1 MQFLNMKNVQTII
14 IILLSGL
21 VIWSWIK
28 PKEVIELPPIH
39 EIETRIEYHDTIIKE
54 FETKVIQSTYNNSIL
69 EDKIDMLSIS
79 LDSAKEARDTLII
92 IKVQDTIINT
102 LKSSNDTLKSIITL
116 KDSIILNKDIIIQS
130 KDTIIKVLEV
140 DLKKT
145 KRQRNLIGI
154 VGALFGI
161 VAVIK

>member
-1 MQFLNMKNVQTII
+1 MKNLQTII

-39 EIETRIEYHDTIIKE
+39 EIETRIEYHDTVIKQ
-54 FETKVIQSTYNNSIL
+54 FETKVIQSAYNNSIL

-79 LDSAKEARDTLII
+79 LDSAKQSRDTLII

-102 LKSSNDTLKSIITL
+102 LKASNDTLKSIITL
-116 KDSIILNKDIIIQS
+116 KDSIISNKDIIIQS
-130 KDTIIKVLEV
+130 KDTIIDVLEV

-145 KRQRNLIGI
+145 KRQRNLLGIIGVVL
-154 VGALFGI
+154 VG
-161 VAVIK
+161 VAVVK

>member
-1 MQFLNMKNVQTII
+1 MQFLNMKNLQTIV

-28 PKEVIELPPIH
+28 PKQTVQLPPIH
-39 EIETRIEYHDTIIKE
+39 EIETRIEYHDTVIKE

-69 EDKIDMLSIS
+69 EDKIDMLSLS
-79 LDSAKEARDTLII
+79 LDSAKQSRDTLII

-116 KDSIILNKDIIIQS
+116 KDSIISNKDIIIQS
-130 KDTIIKVLEV
+130 KDTIIDVLEV

>member
-1 MQFLNMKNVQTII
+1 MKNIQTIL

-28 PKEVIELPPIH
+28 PKETVQLPPIH
-39 EIETRIEYHDTIIKE
+39 EIETRIEYHDTVIKQ

-130 KDTIIKVLEV
+130 KDTIIDVLKV

-154 VGALFGI
+154 VGAVLVG
-161 VAVIK
+161 VAVVK

>member
-1 MQFLNMKNVQTII
+1 MKNVQTII